1 MSARL
6 PDDVWV
12 EFLSRVTAGRAG
24 QSVCKDKDMP
34 AWGTTWNKIH
44 NDKEFDAST

>member
-6 PDDVWV
+6 PDEVWV

-34 AWGTTWNKIH
+34 AGGQRGTRYTTTRTLS
-44 NDKEFDAST
+44 ASI